1 MHEETESETKSIMN
15 SIVVAYNSKNDQKLQ
30 KQILSLVSYEGTK
43 EKVASFFGITEYKVK
58 K

>member
-15 SIVVAYNSKNDQKLQ
+15 SIVDAYNSKKDQKLK